1 MSKFFMDRYAMSELG
16 ANNLKKAIF
25 SRTILNLVKMF
36 PPIIAFMF
44 LFQYLSSIE
53 GMKADYELSFVNY
66 IVVILV
72 MGLII
77 FFVAGWDY
85 TRLYTNVYSES
96 ANSRIDIANRLK
108 KLPLSYFGKRDL
120 SDLAETMMND
130 ITLYEEIFSHA
141 VPQLYATIISTTI
154 ISVMILSYNF
164 KLGLATLWV
173 IPVSILLFF
182 LSKKKNKK
190 TGDEWVKTNRAVYDD
205 FQEKVDRIQ
214 EIKAY
219 NLEEKS
225 LEEFDEKLAIN
236 KKNKIKLEF
245 LGGISLAAS
254 NILLKLGIVTVA
266 VVGANML
273 ISGEINILV
282 YIAFLILTTSIYL
295 PIEGILTFMA
305 MINTLDSVV
314 GRIKEIKTM
323 PVQEGKTEMNI
334 KSFDVEFKNV
344 HFSYDDYSVINGVSF
359 TAKQGETTALIGPS
373 GSGKT
378 TLTKL
383 AARFWDI
390 DSGQILLG
398 GEDISKVDPETL
410 LKNFSIVFQQVYL
423 FEDTIE
429 NNIRFGKPDAT
440 KEEVIMA
447 AKKAC
452 CHDFI
457 SAFPEGYQTKIG
469 ENGATLSG
477 GEKQRI
483 SIARAILKDAPV
495 VILDEATAS
504 VDPENEQEL
513 QEAIE
518 ELTKNK
524 TLLMIA
530 HRLNTVRRADKI
542 IVLDK
547 GQIAEE
553 GTHGELMKQEGIYK
567 KFVDIRKEAIGWKV
581 GEVKL

>member
-1 MSKFFMDRYAMSELG
+1 MDRYAMSELG

-36 PPIIAFMF
+36 PPIIAFIF

-53 GMKADYELSFVNY
+53 GIKADYELSFVNY

-77 FFVAGWDY
+77 FFVASWDY

-141 VPQLYATIISTTI
+141 VPQLYATIISTTV
-154 ISVMILSYNF
+154 ISVMILCYNF
-164 KLGLATLWV
+164 KLGIATLWV
-173 IPVSILLFF
+173 IPVSIILF
-182 LSKKKNKK
+182 LISKKKNKK
-190 TGDEWVKTNRAVYDD
+190 GSDEWVKSSRAVYDD
-205 FQEKVDRIQ
+205 FQEKVDQIQ

-225 LEEFDEKLAIN
+225 LKEFDEKLAVN
-236 KKNKIKLEF
+236 KKNKLRLEF
-245 LGGISLAAS
+245 LGGISLALS

-266 VVGANML
+266 VTGAGML
-273 ISGEINILV
+273 IAGEINILI
-282 YIAFLILTTSIYL
+282 YIAFLMLTASIYL
-295 PIEGILTFMA
+295 PIEGILTFMT
-305 MINTLDSVV
+305 MLTTLESVV

-323 PVQEGKTEMNI
+323 PVQEGKTEMDI

-344 HFSYDDYSVINGVSF
+344 HFGYDDYSVINGVSF

-410 LKNFSIVFQQVYL
+410 LKNFSIVFQDVTL
-423 FEDTIE
+423 FNASIKDNIRVGKKNATDEEILKAAKVARCDEFIKRMPEGIDTI
-429 NNIRFGKPDAT
+429 
-440 KEEVIMA
+440 
-447 AKKAC
+447 
-452 CHDFI
+452 
-457 SAFPEGYQTKIG
+457 IG
-469 ENGATLSG
+469 ENGERLSG
-477 GEKQRI
+477 GERQRL

-495 VILDEATAS
+495 VLLDEATAS
-504 VDPENEQEL
+504 LDVENESL
-513 QEAIE
+513 IQEALS
-518 ELTKNK
+518 ELIKEK
-524 TLLMIA
+524 TVIIIA
-530 HRLNTVRRADKI
+530 HRMRTIRSVDKI
-542 IVLDK
+542 VLLNEGKIEAVGNDK
-547 GQIAEE
+547 
-553 GTHGELMKQEGIYK
+553 ELYEKSEMYRNM
-567 KFVDIRKEAIGWKV
+567 VDKAMA
-581 GEVKL
+581 

>member
-53 GMKADYELSFVNY
+53 GIKADYELSFVNY

-85 TRLYTNVYSES
+85 TRLYTNVYNES

-164 KLGLATLWV
+164 KLGLATFWV
-173 IPVSILLFF
+173 IPVSVLLFF

-410 LKNFSIVFQQVYL
+410 LKDFSIVFQDVTL
-423 FEDTIE
+423 FNASIKD
-429 NNIRFGKPDAT
+429 NIRVGKKNAT
-440 KEEVIMA
+440 DEEILRA
-447 AKKAC
+447 AKVARC
-452 CHDFI
+452 DEFI
-457 SAFPEGYQTKIG
+457 KRMPEGIDTVIG
-469 ENGATLSG
+469 ENGERLSG
-477 GEKQRI
+477 GERQRL

-495 VILDEATAS
+495 ILLDEATAS
-504 VDPENEQEL
+504 LDVENESL
-513 QEAIE
+513 IQEALS
-518 ELTKNK
+518 ELIKQK
-524 TLLMIA
+524 TVIIIA
-530 HRLNTVRRADKI
+530 HRMRTIRSVDKI
-542 IVLDK
+542 VLLNEGKIEAMGSDK
-547 GQIAEE
+547 
-553 GTHGELMKQEGIYK
+553 ELYEKSEMYRNM
-567 KFVDIRKEAIGWKV
+567 VDKAMT
-581 GEVKL
+581 

>member
-1 MSKFFMDRYAMSELG
+1 MRKFFMDRYAMSELG
-16 ANNLKKAIF
+16 ASNLKKAIF

-36 PPIIAFMF
+36 PPIIAFIF

-53 GMKADYELSFVNY
+53 GIKADYELSFVNY

-77 FFVAGWDY
+77 FFVASWDY

-141 VPQLYATIISTTI
+141 VPQLYATIISTTV
-154 ISVMILSYNF
+154 ISVMILCYNF
-164 KLGLATLWV
+164 KLGIATLWV
-173 IPVSILLFF
+173 IPVSIILF
-182 LSKKKNKK
+182 LISKKKNKK
-190 TGDEWVKTNRAVYDD
+190 GSDEWVKSSRAVYDD
-205 FQEKVDRIQ
+205 FQEKVDQIQ

-225 LEEFDEKLAIN
+225 LKEFDEKLAVN
-236 KKNKIKLEF
+236 KKNKLKLEF
-245 LGGISLAAS
+245 LGGISLALS

-266 VVGANML
+266 VTGAGML
-273 ISGEINILV
+273 IAGEINILI
-282 YIAFLILTTSIYL
+282 YIAFLMLTASIYL
-295 PIEGILTFMA
+295 PIEGILTFMT
-305 MINTLDSVV
+305 MLTTLESVV

-323 PVQEGKTEMNI
+323 PVQEGKTEMKV
-334 KSFDVEFKNV
+334 KSYDIEFKNV
-344 HFSYDDYSVINGVSF
+344 HFGYDDYSVINGVSF

-410 LKNFSIVFQQVYL
+410 LKNFSIVFQDVTL
-423 FEDTIE
+423 FNASIKD
-429 NNIRFGKPDAT
+429 NIRVGKKNAT
-440 KEEVIMA
+440 DEEILKA
-447 AKKAC
+447 AKVARC
-452 CHDFI
+452 DEFI
-457 SAFPEGYQTKIG
+457 KRMPEGIDTVIG
-469 ENGATLSG
+469 ENGERLSG
-477 GEKQRI
+477 GERQRL

-495 VILDEATAS
+495 ILLDEATAS
-504 VDPENEQEL
+504 LDVENESL
-513 QEAIE
+513 IQEALS
-518 ELTKNK
+518 ELIKEK
-524 TLLMIA
+524 TVIIIA
-530 HRLNTVRRADKI
+530 HRMRTIRSVDKI
-542 IVLDK
+542 VLLNEGKIEAVGNDK
-547 GQIAEE
+547 
-553 GTHGELMKQEGIYK
+553 ELYEKSEMYRNM
-567 KFVDIRKEAIGWKV
+567 VDKAMA
-581 GEVKL
+581 